1 MIERSPYIARFS
13 LKRIALFFLVS
24 AASFPW
30 VAETAV
36 ARVTHESVVGEGYS
50 KTSVN
55 TAIFRASSL
64 ATWGEIQYVCY
75 YDPDGYLTLGR
86 RALGSD
92 DWEIRRSDYK
102 GNVKDAH
109 NVISMGID
117 GDGFIHVAF
126 DHHGNPLKY
135 CRTLEPGGLELG
147 PLAPMTGELEA
158 DVTYPEFHTLPDGDL
173 LFLYRSGE
181 SGNGNLVVKWYSPD
195 DGIWSCLHENLIDG
209 QGKRNAY
216 WQTHVGEDGTIHVS
230 WVWRETWDVET
241 NHDLC
246 YARSRDGGLSWERSD
261 GKEYDLPI
269 RMETAERIWKIPQ
282 GRELINQTSMTA
294 DPEGHPM
301 IATYWR
307 DADSKVPQYRLVR
320 HDGRRWRMET
330 VGERTSPFSLSGG
343 GTKMIPICRPRMVCD
358 GKTIRYIFRDTER
371 GGKVSMAV
379 KDVKETEWKIT
390 DLTDYSVDAWEPSID
405 ESLWNASRQ
414 LHIFVQETS
423 QGDGERAV
431 ERESTPIRVLEVCD

>member
-1 MIERSPYIARFS
+1 MMKTTFTHTLAPF
-13 LKRIALFFLVS
+13 LTGMALCVCIYAS
-24 AASFPW
+24 AE
-30 VAETAV
+30 V
-36 ARVTHESVVGEGYS
+36 HESVVGPGYS
-50 KTSVN
+50 QTSVN

-64 ATWGEIQYVCY
+64 ATWGDIQYVCY

-86 RALGSD
+86 RAIGSD
-92 DWEIRRSDYK
+92 EWETRRSDYK

-117 GDGFIHVAF
+117 GDGFIHISF
-126 DHHGNPLKY
+126 DMHGAPMKY

-147 PLAPMTGELEA
+147 PVAPMTGQLET

-173 LFLYRSGE
+173 IFLYRNGE

-195 DGIWSCLHENLIDG
+195 DGMWSCLHENLIDG

-230 WVWRETWDVET
+230 WVWRETWDVAT

-261 GKEYDLPI
+261 GTPYDIPI
-269 RMETAERIWKIPQ
+269 KMATAERVWRIPQ

-294 DPEGHPM
+294 DPDGHPM

-307 DADSKVPQYRLVR
+307 DADSDVPQFRIVR
-320 HDGRRWRMET
+320 HDGRNWRMEK
-330 VGERTSPFSLSGG
+330 VGERKTPFSLSGG
-343 GTKMIPICRPRMVCD
+343 GTKMIPVSRPRMVCD
-358 GKTIRYIFRDTER
+358 GETIRYIYRDAER
-371 GGKVSMAV
+371 GGKVTMASKGL
-379 KDVKETEWKIT
+379 KDKTWKIG
-390 DLTDYSVDAWEPSID
+390 DLTAGSVDAWEPSID
-405 ESLWNASRQ
+405 ETLWNARHQ

-423 QGDGERAV
+423 QGDGERSVDRPA
-431 ERESTPIRVLEVCD
+431 TPVRVLEVTD